1 MSTTLPPDVLEAL
14 QNGRTIDAIKRLR
27 KHSKLGL
34 TEAKAAIEAY
44 ARSRAGELVAQNAPA
59 VEAFRQDAGRVLPDA
74 VVEALQRGD
83 KNAAIRL
90 LRERTGLGLK
100 AAKERIE
107 AAGSPA
113 SGFPPAAAAA
123 AASAALPHLDHR
135 IDAPR
140 DLLAPRAHGLAPGEV
155 PRSNG
160 AFWLVLLLLAV
171 LAGYYLL

>member
-27 KHSKLGL
+27 KHKNFGL

-44 ARSRAGELVAQNAPA
+44 ARTRAGELAAMNAPA
-59 VEAFRQDAGRVLPDA
+59 VEAFRQDAGRVLPQA

-83 KNAAIRL
+83 KMAAVKL

-100 AAKERIE
+100 AARERIE
-107 AAGSPA
+107 QAGFQA
-113 SGFPPAAAAA
+113 SGFPAAAPSAAPAAQ
-123 AASAALPHLDHR
+123 PHLEHR
-135 IDAPR
+135 IDG
-140 DLLAPRAHGLAPGEV
+140 PRAELQPRANGLAPGEV

-171 LAGYYLL
+171 LAGYYLM

>member
-27 KHSKLGL
+27 KHKNFGL
-34 TEAKAAIEAY
+34 TEAKDAIEAY
-44 ARSRAGELVAQNAPA
+44 ARTRAGELAAMNAPA
-59 VEAFRQDAGRVLPDA
+59 VEAFRQDAGRVLPQA

-83 KNAAIRL
+83 KMAAVKL

-100 AAKERIE
+100 AARERIE
-107 AAGSPA
+107 QAGFQA
-113 SGFPPAAAAA
+113 SGFPAAAPSAAPAAQ
-123 AASAALPHLDHR
+123 PHLEHR
-135 IDAPR
+135 IDG
-140 DLLAPRAHGLAPGEV
+140 PRAELQPRANGLAPGEV

-171 LAGYYLL
+171 LAGYYLM